1 MEIIKN
7 DIKEYVKE
15 NDIKFIRLAFCDV
28 YGNLKNLSI
37 MSDELENAFNNGVP
51 FDASS
56 VQGFLNEEESDL
68 YLFPDASTV
77 ALLPWRPSNGR
88 VVRFFCDIKRGGQ
101 EDFED
106 GRMLLKKAQQKA
118 EQMGLHLHFSASC
131 EFYLF
136 KKDEDGKPTLEPFD
150 YGGYLDMAPQD
161 KGENIRREIC
171 LILEQMGI
179 KPKTSHHEHGPGQN
193 EIEFEKSN
201 ALNCADNI
209 TTFKYVVSTVADRN
223 GLYACFL
230 PKPLSD
236 KSGTALQINMSLYE
250 NGKNLFNKANFNEK
264 AQSFIAGIL
273 NRIPDMTL
281 FLNSH
286 ESSYQRFGYFRAPK
300 YISWSTKNVSQLL
313 RLSWDQEENSKI
325 QIRSADMMCNPYLVF
340 TLLINAGL
348 EGIQKGLQLSPAV
361 DTIVTQTYAKANG
374 IKELPSNIQE
384 AEEIA
389 ANSEFVKEV
398 LPQRLIKAFIPKR

>member
-1 MEIIKN
+1 MDIIKN

-28 YGNLKNLSI
+28 FGNPKNLSI
-37 MSDELENAFNNGVP
+37 MSDELEDAFNNGVP

-56 VQGFLNEEESDL
+56 VQGFLNEEDSDL
-68 YLFPDASTV
+68 YLFPDASTI

-88 VVRFFCDIKRGGQ
+88 VVRFFCDIKKGGQ

-118 EQMGLHLHFSASC
+118 EKMGLNMHFSASC

-136 KKDEDGKPTLEPFD
+136 KKDENGKPTLEPFD
-150 YGGYLDMAPQD
+150 YGGYLDMAPLD

-201 ALNCADNI
+201 ALICADNI
-209 TTFKYVVSTVADRN
+209 ITFKYVVSTVADRN

-250 NGKNLFNKANFNEK
+250 NGKNIFNKANFNPK

-286 ESSYQRFGYFRAPK
+286 ESSYQRFGNFRAPK

-313 RLSWDQEENSKI
+313 RLSSDLGENSKI

-340 TLLINAGL
+340 SLLIEAGL
-348 EGIQKGLQLSPAV
+348 EGIEKDLELPAPV
-361 DTIVTQTYAKANG
+361 DNIVTQSFANANG

-384 AEEIA
+384 AIEIA
-389 ANSEFVKEV
+389 ANSEFVKAI
-398 LPQRLIKAFIPKR
+398 LPQRLIQAFTAKR